1 MNECMQPDRR
11 KHVRILTIRNFG
23 RALLVLLVVVAA
35 ANVISEMRG
44 PRHGE
49 YGRLT
54 MTAEPVVVKH
64 PAVVTEAEVQDETPT
79 MPPSSL
85 VSVAPPSPAAIQAA
99 NLTGA
104 AAGAPP
110 SKAISDHVS
119 IVGGPDGIHVETAQ
133 RDATPK
139 LSGGI
144 FRQ

>member
-1 MNECMQPDRR
+1 MQPDRR

-23 RALLVLLVVVAA
+23 RALLVLLVVIAA

-54 MTAEPVVVKH
+54 MRAEPVVVKR
-64 PAVVTEAEVQDETPT
+64 PPVVTEAEVSDETPT
-79 MPPSSL
+79 IPPTSL
-85 VSVAPPSPAAIQAA
+85 LSGTPAAPPAVPAVQASI
-99 NLTGA
+99 NLAGQ

-110 SKAISDHVS
+110 SKVISDRVT
-119 IVGGPDGIHVETAQ
+119 IVGGPGGIHVETAQ